1 MEMPKIRIKGDPIL
15 RQKAKKV
22 SRFENKKMTELAQ
35 VMEKVMKE
43 EYGIGLAAPQIGLS
57 ERIILV
63 KTKEGPLL
71 LINPEITKKS
81 LLKNIAEEG
90 CLSVPGIFGLV
101 KRHNTISVSALNSEK
116 KTLKFKAKGMFARVI
131 QHEVDHLDGILFID
145 KIVKNGPK
153 GKDERKI

>member
-1 MEMPKIRIKGDPIL
+1 MKMPKIRIKGDPIL

-22 SRFENKKMTELAQ
+22 SRFENKKMTALAQ
-35 VMEKVMKE
+35 AMEKVMAE
-43 EYGIGLAAPQIGLS
+43 ENGIGLAAPQIGLS

-63 KTKEGPLL
+63 KTKDGPLL

-81 LLKNIAEEG
+81 LRKNTAEEG

-101 KRHNTISVSALNSEK
+101 KRHNAVSVSALNPDRK
-116 KTLKFKAKGMFARVI
+116 NLKFKAKGMLARVI

-145 KIVKNGPK
+145 KIAKNSPK
-153 GKDERKI
+153 EKDERKI